1 MKKNSIKYMRV
12 NGEIQK
18 VLSDIIRGGIK
29 DPRIAPMTSVTDVD
43 VTTDLKQCKAYI
55 STYGDAKV
63 KSDTMAGLK
72 SAEGYIRRQL
82 AKILN
87 LRNTPEIIF
96 IEDTS
101 IEYGARM
108 SKLIDEVIEKIPEE
122 RNEEA

>member
-1 MKKNSIKYMRV
+1 MKKNSIKYMRI

-55 STYGDAKV
+55 STYGDEKV
-63 KSDTMAGLK
+63 KKDTMAGLK

-82 AKILN
+82 AKTLN

-96 IEDTS
+96 IEDKS

-108 SKLIDEVIEKIPEE
+108 SKLIDEVIEQIPENRKDE
-122 RNEEA
+122 D

>member
-1 MKKNSIKYMRV
+1 LKKNSIKYMRI

-55 STYGDAKV
+55 STYGDEKV
-63 KSDTMAGLK
+63 KKDTMAGLK

-82 AKILN
+82 AKTLN

-96 IEDTS
+96 IEDKS

-108 SKLIDEVIEKIPEE
+108 SKLIDEVIEQIPENRKDE
-122 RNEEA
+122 D

>member
-1 MKKNSIKYMRV
+1 MRV

-55 STYGDAKV
+55 STLGDEKAKA
-63 KSDTMAGLK
+63 DTMAGLK

-96 IEDTS
+96 IEDKS
-101 IEYGARM
+101 LEYGARM
-108 SKLIDEVIEKIPEE
+108 NKLINEVMDQIPED

>member
-55 STYGDAKV
+55 STYGDEKAKA
-63 KSDTMAGLK
+63 DTMAGLK

-96 IEDTS
+96 IEDKS
-101 IEYGARM
+101 LEYGAHM
-108 SKLIDEVIEKIPEE
+108 NKLIHEVMEQMPERE
-122 RNEEA
+122 DEEA

>member
-55 STYGDAKV
+55 STLGDDKAKA
-63 KSDTMAGLK
+63 DTMAGLK

-82 AKILN
+82 AKTLN

-96 IEDTS
+96 IEDRS
-101 IEYGARM
+101 LEYGARM
-108 SKLIDEVIEKIPEE
+108 NKLINEVMEQIPEE

>member
-1 MKKNSIKYMRV
+1 MRI

-55 STYGDAKV
+55 STYGDEKV
-63 KSDTMAGLK
+63 KKDTMAGLK

-82 AKILN
+82 AKTLN

-96 IEDTS
+96 IEDKS

-108 SKLIDEVIEKIPEE
+108 SKLIDEVIEQIPENRKDE
-122 RNEEA
+122 D